1 MKDLVFNFTIRGYR
15 AMRKFL
21 LALLSVLLLASAV
34 DARLKL
40 PGLIGDHMVL
50 QRGKPVVWG
59 WGDAGQ
65 TISVSLAG
73 KSAEAIVDSDGKW
86 KVVLSL
92 PKVGG
97 PYDMVIQGTEAVTVS
112 DVLVGDV
119 WIGSGQS
126 NMEFAM
132 KTSSDADKEI
142 PLTDIPQIRLFKL
155 DHAASFTPLEDTPG
169 SWSLCTPATV
179 PDFSA
184 VAYHFGKDIHEAL
197 KIPVGLVESCWGG
210 TAAEAWTPRPALD
223 AIPDLGSLLKDWD
236 NNQVQI
242 KTWTKGND
250 FELWLSDIKFIP
262 KDPKDKVLVV
272 SPVQMK
278 DMLGGYWSTSAKP
291 GSQAAVTAA
300 GVAFSGKGLAV
311 HFTGMMQGGGW
322 GGLATNLSATP
333 IDLSRYEAVE
343 FYAKGSGQFRLTL
356 GQPSIA
362 DYDYYAMKDPFDATP
377 NWKLM
382 HVAISDLKQ
391 GGWGSPKPF
400 TPESIQSLNFS
411 VQVAYWPDIPAV
423 VYNGMAA
430 PLTPMRIKGVL
441 WYQGE
446 SNTGRSSQYQMV
458 LSALIQSWRNAW
470 GEGNFPFIIFQLP
483 NFMAVQAQPSESGW
497 AELRDAQLQVSQ
509 TEPNTGLVTTIDLG
523 EANNIHPKDKTDVGY
538 RASLSALS
546 LVYHKPVTG
555 SGPLF
560 HSAKVKGGKV
570 TLTFKNIGKGL
581 MSKDEGPVTG
591 FSLAGDDQKFY
602 WATAQIVGKVVIVQ
616 CDQVPQP
623 KKIRYAWADN
633 PICNLANR
641 DGLPASPFKADI
653 PTISKIEKNRN

>member
-1 MKDLVFNFTIRGYR
+1 MAILS
-15 AMRKFL
+15 
-21 LALLSVLLLASAV
+21 LAPAV
-34 DARLKL
+34 EAKLKL
-40 PGLIGDHMVL
+40 PALIGNHMVL

-65 TISVSLAG
+65 TITVSMAGESVQAIAG
-73 KSAEAIVDSDGKW
+73 SDGKW
-86 KVVLSL
+86 KAALSI
-92 PKVGG
+92 PKAGG
-97 PYDMVIQGTEAVTVS
+97 PYDMVIQGDEAITIS

-132 KTSSDADKEI
+132 KTSNDADKEI
-142 PLTDIPQIRLFKL
+142 PLADIPEMRFFKL
-155 DHAASFTPLEDTPG
+155 DHAASFTPLEDVQG
-169 SWSLCTPATV
+169 FWSICTPASV

-184 VAYHFGKDIHEAL
+184 VAYHFGKDIHQVL
-197 KIPVGLVESCWGG
+197 KIPIGLVESCWGG
-210 TAAEAWTPRPALD
+210 TAGEAWTPRPALD
-223 AIPDLGSLLKDWD
+223 AVPDLVSLLKDWD
-236 NNQVQI
+236 SNQAQI
-242 KTWTKGND
+242 KTWTQGND

-278 DMLGGYWSTSAKP
+278 DMLGGFWSTSAKP
-291 GSQAAVTAA
+291 GCQAAVTAT
-300 GVAFSGKGLAV
+300 GQAFSGKGLAI
-311 HFTGMMQGGGW
+311 HFTGKMQGGGW
-322 GGLATNLSATP
+322 GGLATNLANSP

-356 GQPSIA
+356 GQPSIT
-362 DYDYYAMKDPFDATP
+362 DYDYYAMKDPFDAAP
-377 NWKLM
+377 DWKLM
-382 HVAISDLKQ
+382 HVTIADLTQ

-400 TPESIQSLNFS
+400 TPESITTFNFS
-411 VQVAYWPDIPAV
+411 VQVPYWPDIPAV

-446 SNTGRSSQYQMV
+446 SNTGRASQYSLV
-458 LSALIQSWRNAW
+458 LSALIQSWRKAW

-483 NFMAVQAQPSESGW
+483 NFMAVQPQPSESGW

-509 TEPNTGLVTTIDLG
+509 TEPKTGLVTTIDLG

-546 LVYHKPVTG
+546 LAYHKLVVG

-560 HSAKVKGGKV
+560 QSAKIKGGKV
-570 TLTFKNIGKGL
+570 ILGFKNIGKGL
-581 MSKDEGPVTG
+581 ITKDGGPVTG

-602 WATAQIVGKVVIVQ
+602 WATANITGNVVTVW

-633 PICNLANR
+633 PVCNLANR
-641 DGLPASPFKADI
+641 DGLTASPFRANI
-653 PTISKIEKNRN
+653 PTISPKVKN